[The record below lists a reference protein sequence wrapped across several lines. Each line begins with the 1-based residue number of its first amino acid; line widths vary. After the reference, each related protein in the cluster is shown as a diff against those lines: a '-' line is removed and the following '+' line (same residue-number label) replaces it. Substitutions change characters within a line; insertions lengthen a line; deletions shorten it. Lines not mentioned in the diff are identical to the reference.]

1 MTSLSL
7 PEFPWGSCVR
17 LGIHFPPFSWTSSA
31 VKCPTHSSSENFKSA
46 KYEGPY
52 QSGSAKCSSLKKEN
66 ETLAYVRK
74 HEVNLTE
81 VKRREENLKHKH
93 DISYTVTVSNVGHH
107 LAAKDS
113 AKD

>member
-1 MTSLSL
+1 MVS
-7 PEFPWGSCVR
+7 
-17 LGIHFPPFSWTSSA
+17 
-31 VKCPTHSSSENFKSA
+31 
-46 KYEGPY
+46 
-52 QSGSAKCSSLKKEN
+52 
-66 ETLAYVRK
+66 
-74 HEVNLTE
+74 LTE